1 MRCPTCGIECRVK
14 SIETENGMTIRFFCR
29 NKQCPKYAKDD
40 SALEV
45 AQKTI
50 AKAP

>member
-14 SIETENGMTIRFFCR
+14 AVETRFFCR

-40 SALEV
+40 SAPEV